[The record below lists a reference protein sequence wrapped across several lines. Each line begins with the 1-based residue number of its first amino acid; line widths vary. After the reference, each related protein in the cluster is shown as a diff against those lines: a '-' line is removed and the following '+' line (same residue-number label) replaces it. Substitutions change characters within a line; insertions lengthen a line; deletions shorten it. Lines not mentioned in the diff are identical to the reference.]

1 MNSRKNVVKIEHFW
15 TGSELGLYP
24 SRNRVSYSYWG
35 RFSIGNNVGFSAI
48 TPNTTSTDVW
58 SILVLIG
65 FSDLRR
71 NTIRCG
77 HHLRHHPKGS
87 PPLVTLHDVVHTCS
101 SHWHSESATSP
112 CLATEEEQELE
123 QQARKGCQDAARA
136 CDETTSE
143 LRDRCN
149 SHST

>member
-1 MNSRKNVVKIEHFW
+1 MHPERILNSRKNVVKIEHFW

-24 SRNRVSYSYWG
+24 SRNGVSYSHWG
-35 RFSIGNNVGFSAI
+35 RFSIGNKVGFSAI

-87 PPLVTLHDVVHTCS
+87 PPIVTLTNF
-101 SHWHSESATSP
+101 
-112 CLATEEEQELE
+112 
-123 QQARKGCQDAARA
+123 RKNTILSNMLYMITKQLSIYIEYVYKTYRFY
-136 CDETTSE
+136 
-143 LRDRCN
+143 
-149 SHST
+149 